1 MDDKDGPLPRIEQP
15 KHRGGVNFVH
25 RENAPRFDHFPPIEA
40 SQGNGRKKAPRTAQ
54 SRRGMRAAKAAMRR
68 LKHIRRMRR
77 KKAAEPAVEIE
88 VIHDAST

>member
-1 MDDKDGPLPRIEQP
+1 MAIKRMHEINLLFRAQFKVSG
-15 KHRGGVNFVH
+15 F
-25 RENAPRFDHFPPIEA
+25 FPPIEA